1 MAIHLEAVTLR
12 VADYP
17 TDAHYPFNV
26 PTLRET
32 PRLEFTTPVTM
43 FVGENGAGK
52 STLLEALVHR
62 CGIHIWRAAARRRAQ
77 PNPYEDML
85 ANYLDVHWTDGSVP
99 GSFFGSELFRDFAV
113 ILEEWAVSDPGQL
126 KHFGGASLMTQSH
139 GQSLMSYFRARYR
152 LRGLYFLD
160 EPETALSPGTQIE
173 LLRVL
178 AAMSAAGHAQFIIAT
193 HSPILLACPG
203 ATIYSFDTSP
213 VSQVEYEDTE
223 HFRVYRDFLT
233 DRERYLKDL

>member
-1 MAIHLEAVTLR
+1 MPIHLQAVTLR
-12 VADYP
+12 AADYP
-17 TDAHYPFNV
+17 TDAHYPFSV

-32 PRLEFTTPVTM
+32 PRLELDTPVTM

-52 STLLEALVHR
+52 STLLEAMVHR
-62 CGIHIWRAAARRRAQ
+62 CGIHIWRAEARRRAQ

-99 GSFFGSELFRDFAV
+99 GSFFGSELFRDFAA
-113 ILEEWAVSDPGQL
+113 ILEEWSISDPGQL
-126 KHFGGASLMTQSH
+126 KHFGGESLMTLSH
-139 GQSLMSYFRARYR
+139 GQSLMTYFRTRYK

-160 EPETALSPGTQIE
+160 EPETALSPSTQLE
-173 LLRVL
+173 LLQVL

-203 ATIYSFDTSP
+203 ATIYSFDTTP
-213 VSQVEYEDTE
+213 VSRVEYEDTE

-233 DRERYLKDL
+233 DREPHLKDV

>member
-1 MAIHLEAVTLR
+1 MAIHLKAVTLR

-52 STLLEALVHR
+52 STLLEAIVRR
-62 CGIHIWRAAARRRAQ
+62 CGVHIWQAEPRRRAR
-77 PNPYEDML
+77 PNPYEYML

-99 GSFFGSELFRDFAV
+99 GSFFGSELFRDFAA
-113 ILEEWAVSDPGQL
+113 ILEEWSISDPGQL
-126 KHFGGASLMTQSH
+126 KHFGGVSLLTQSH
-139 GQSLMSYFRARYR
+139 GQSLMSYFRKRYQ

-160 EPETALSPGTQIE
+160 EPETALSPSTQLE

-178 AAMSAAGHAQFIIAT
+178 AKMSAAGHAQFIVAT

-203 ATIYSFDTSP
+203 ATIYSFDTAP
-213 VSQVEYEDTE
+213 VSQVAYEDTE
-223 HFRVYRDFLT
+223 HFRVYRDFLA
-233 DRERYLKDL
+233 DRERYLDGL